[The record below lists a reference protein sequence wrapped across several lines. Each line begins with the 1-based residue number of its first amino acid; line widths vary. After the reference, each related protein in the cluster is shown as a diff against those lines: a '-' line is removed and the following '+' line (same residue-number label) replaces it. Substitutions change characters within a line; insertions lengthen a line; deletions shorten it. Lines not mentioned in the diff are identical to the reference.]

1 MIEEMKLKVS
11 KLVARKNRIKAVEE
25 LTSFVGVLEKSERIV
40 SSKYQEELMEAYWAL
55 ARLHN

>member
-1 MIEEMKLKVS
+1 MKLKVS